1 MHKFNLQDKII
12 NFYHDNKFGIKTS
25 GVVEVQ
31 NQDSV
36 HYATFSYH
44 TIFQILNHLKCNKSD
59 IFIDLGCGKGRV
71 LCCAAQFKL
80 GKVIG
85 VELDKKIFEAG
96 EKNILKLKT
105 RITDVEIKNI
115 PAEIFNYQN
124 VNKIFL
130 FNPFG
135 MATLKKVL
143 EKIEIS
149 LKESPHK
156 FQIIYVN
163 PIHENL
169 FKSIGWLSQVEKWE
183 KNKHSHL
190 EHDVS
195 FWGTNY

>member
-44 TIFQILNHLKCNKSD
+44 TIFHILNHLKFNKSD

-96 EKNILKLKT
+96 
-105 RITDVEIKNI
+105 
-115 PAEIFNYQN
+115 
-124 VNKIFL
+124 
-130 FNPFG
+130 
-135 MATLKKVL
+135 
-143 EKIEIS
+143 
-149 LKESPHK
+149 
-156 FQIIYVN
+156 
-163 PIHENL
+163 
-169 FKSIGWLSQVEKWE
+169 
-183 KNKHSHL
+183 
-190 EHDVS
+190 
-195 FWGTNY
+195 

>member
-1 MHKFNLQDKII
+1 
-12 NFYHDNKFGIKTS
+12 
-25 GVVEVQ
+25 
-31 NQDSV
+31 
-36 HYATFSYH
+36 
-44 TIFQILNHLKCNKSD
+44 
-59 IFIDLGCGKGRV
+59 
-71 LCCAAQFKL
+71 
-80 GKVIG
+80 
-85 VELDKKIFEAG
+85 
-96 EKNILKLKT
+96 
-105 RITDVEIKNI
+105 
-115 PAEIFNYQN
+115 
-124 VNKIFL
+124 
-130 FNPFG
+130 